1 MNSQRMSPQVD
12 GRPLFLCSI
21 SLIGNGVSA
30 RQGLGS
36 VGTVSGQSGELSGC
50 FGAAHPCTLRGWEV
64 SREARSRTG
73 MTLGLSGHVYLQRKP
88 GPWKPSLFCPSG
100 WGGPALQEVPEKL
113 KGTCGKLFMA
123 SPAKNNLWREQDSVY
138 CPSPH
143 RKPNESTLSDL
154 PEAPVQGSQSPTL
167 FCTPAPHS
175 GLRASFSADSH
186 PLPSTPLPG
195 RHQPSEP
202 WSPSEHPLPCPPS
215 CPLPL
220 QCLTSIP
227 SAPLA

>member
-1 MNSQRMSPQVD
+1 
-12 GRPLFLCSI
+12 
-21 SLIGNGVSA
+21 
-30 RQGLGS
+30 
-36 VGTVSGQSGELSGC
+36 
-50 FGAAHPCTLRGWEV
+50 
-64 SREARSRTG
+64 

-113 KGTCGKLFMA
+113 KGTCGKLFVA

-167 FCTPAPHS
+167 FCTPAPRS

-202 WSPSEHPLPCPPS
+202 WSPSGHPPPLSSFLSPPPPVSHQHSFSSSGLSTDNALGAAKWYGGHRDLPS
-215 CPLPL
+215 KDPLLKDITPL
-220 QCLTSIP
+220 EEMLLEK
-227 SAPLA
+227 ARLRGK